1 MSNDSLRLRRCPGL
15 RLYKLLHRR
24 NIIHRTRCVDII
36 INRMDYPRAYW
47 LCYILLDLLLRI
59 IGDSL
64 RYDMRK
70 QNEDTRG
77 NNKTSVKITKRVS
90 T

>member
-1 MSNDSLRLRRCPGL
+1 
-15 RLYKLLHRR
+15 
-24 NIIHRTRCVDII
+24 
-36 INRMDYPRAYW
+36 
-47 LCYILLDLLLRI
+47 LLDLLLRI